1 MAMIE
6 KYARVVEDGSAQ
18 MAERAHNGSLAEAA
32 YETIR
37 RAILRCELAP
47 GQHISE
53 AQLAA
58 SFGFG
63 RAAVRAALTRLSHE
77 RLVQSIPRRGYAVAP
92 ITFQQIRDLFGIR
105 LIVEPA
111 AAQLAAGRAD
121 ASVLA
126 HLEGVNDACRHLPGQ
141 DDAPALREANKRFHV
156 AVAQVSGNARLA
168 QMVEVAL
175 DELDRVLYLPQLA
188 NVWDRIDASYE
199 EHQRVIEAIR
209 RRDGEE
215 ARRAVHDHIVPNQ
228 HFVID
233 GLISSPQLRSVNLV
247 SL

>member
-1 MAMIE
+1 
-6 KYARVVEDGSAQ
+6 
-18 MAERAHNGSLAEAA
+18 MAERLNNGSLAEAA

-77 RLVQSIPRRGYAVAP
+77 RLVQAIPRRGYAVAP
-92 ITFQQIRDLFGIR
+92 ITFQHIRDLFGIR
-105 LIVEPA
+105 LVIEPA
-111 AAQLAAGRAD
+111 AAQLAAGRANEQTIAD
-121 ASVLA
+121 
-126 HLEGVNDACRHLPGQ
+126 LEQLNQVCRHLPGQ

-156 AVAQVSGNARLA
+156 AVAQASGNARLQ
-168 QMVEVAL
+168 QMVEVVL

-188 NVWDRIDASYE
+188 NVWDRIDASYQ
-199 EHQRVIEAIR
+199 EHQRVIEGLRI
-209 RRDGEE
+209 RDGEE

-233 GLISSPQLRSVNLV
+233 GLISSPQLRSINLV

>member
-1 MAMIE
+1 MAVME
-6 KYARVVEDGSAQ
+6 KHARVLEDGNAPL
-18 MAERAHNGSLAEAA
+18 AERPHNGSLAEAA

-92 ITFQQIRDLFGIR
+92 ITFQQIRDLFGVR
-105 LIVEPA
+105 LILEPA

-121 ASVLA
+121 AQLVA
-126 HLEGVNDACRHLPGQ
+126 HLEKVNDVCRHLPGH

-156 AVAQVSGNARLA
+156 AVAHASGNARLEH
-168 QMVEVAL
+168 MVEVAL

-188 NVWDRIDASYE
+188 NVWERIDASYQ

-209 RRDGEE
+209 QRDGEE

-233 GLISSPQLRSVNLV
+233 GLISSPLLRSINLV